1 MTKRVLVVDD
11 QPELRKLITMTLKM
25 GDYEV
30 QEAEDATQ
38 GLEKVNAFRPDILLL
53 DVMMPGEMDGY
64 QLCQLLKSDDKYQG
78 LAVVLLTARGQA
90 SDLEEGERVGA
101 DKYLVKPFSPL
112 QLIQT
117 VRELTA

>member
-11 QPELRKLITMTLKM
+11 QPELRKLITMTLMM

-30 QEAEDATQ
+30 EEAEDATQ
-38 GLEKVNAFRPDILLL
+38 GLEAVNNFRPDILLL

-64 QLCQLLKSDDKYQG
+64 QLCQKLKSDDHYDF
-78 LAVVLLTARGQA
+78 LSVVLLTARGQA
-90 SDLEEGERVGA
+90 SDLAEGERVGA
-101 DKYLVKPFSPL
+101 DRYLVKPFSPL

-117 VRELTA
+117 VRELTT

>member
-64 QLCQLLKSDDKYQG
+64 QLCQLLKSDEKYQG

>member
-30 QEAEDATQ
+30 EEAEDATQ
-38 GLEKVNAFRPDILLL
+38 GLEAVNNFKPDIILL

-64 QLCQLLKSDDKYQG
+64 QLCQKLKADSHYDF
-78 LAVVLLTARGQA
+78 LSVVLLTARGQA
-90 SDLEEGERVGA
+90 SDLAEGERVGA
-101 DKYLVKPFSPL
+101 DRYLVKPFSPL